1 MKILDEI
8 KVFSQLS
15 GTSGDENRIA
25 DYISKR
31 LSQIPNISFETDKL
45 GNVLGYKKGK
55 TAPKNKVM
63 LAAHMDEVGFVVT
76 FIDGDGFL
84 KFSPV
89 GGIDIKAV
97 LGKNIIFEN
106 GIKGVVGLKAIHLQS
121 SEESGKLPKFD
132 DLYIDIGAKSKK
144 DAEKYISLGD
154 NFYFDSEFFEFGNG
168 FIKAKALDDRVG
180 CAILLDL
187 LERYFEYDLHFAFTV
202 QEEVG
207 LRGAKT
213 ATHQINPDFAIVL
226 ETTTACDIPDVSGE
240 KQVCQLKNGVVISH
254 MDGRTIYDKQL
265 YALAFETA
273 KNLKIKAQTK
283 TLIAGGNDSGAIH
296 LSGKGVRAMA
306 LSLPTR
312 YLHSPSCVIHKE
324 DLDGTLKLAFEMT
337 KQLFTL

>member
-8 KVFSQLS
+8 KVLSQLN

-25 DYISKR
+25 DYISNR
-31 LSQIPNISFETDKL
+31 LLQIPNISFEIDKL
-45 GNVLGYKKGK
+45 GNVLGFKKGNE
-55 TAPKNKVM
+55 APKNKVM

-89 GGIDIKAV
+89 GGVDVKAV

-106 GIKGVVGLKAIHLQS
+106 ETKGVVGLKAIHLQS
-121 SEESGKLPKFD
+121 EQESGKLPKFD

-144 DAEKYISLGD
+144 DAEKYVSLGD

-168 FIKAKALDDRVG
+168 FIKGKALDDRAG

-187 LERYFEYDLHFAFTV
+187 LENDFNYDLYFAFTV

-213 ATHQINPDFAIVL
+213 AAYQISPDFAIVL
-226 ETTTACDIPDVSGE
+226 ETTTACDIPDVSDE
-240 KQVCQLKNGVVISH
+240 KQICQLKNGVVISH
-254 MDGRTIYDKQL
+254 MDGRTIYDKEL
-265 YALAFETA
+265 YSLAFETA
-273 KNLKIKAQTK
+273 KTLKIKAQTK

-296 LSGKGVRAMA
+296 LSGKGVRTMA

-324 DLDGTLKLAFEMT
+324 DLEGTLKLAFEMI
-337 KQLFTL
+337 KQLFTI